1 MKPTDLFQYRTQRA
15 QAEVD
20 KRFAEML
27 SAREVLHPGKL
38 DAFIRATSQA
48 ARDRIIEE
56 DRLTFLDFHY
66 RRAWRVS

>member
-1 MKPTDLFQYRTQRA
+1 MSRKPVDLFQYRTQRA

-38 DAFIRATSQA
+38 DAFIRATA
-48 ARDRIIEE
+48 DERERILAE
-56 DRLTFLDFHY
+56 DRAAFLRYTHRQSD
-66 RRAWRVS
+66 AS